1 MSLIHS
7 CLLCYSVQ
15 IKVVSTSATQKSH
28 GLSFRLSVRGK
39 IHICPK
45 YTLVLVHS
53 VIWGKYVACSPGSPS
68 FTFWINA
75 IYSNL
80 WQLFK
85 KLVLHF
91 PIYKEVIYTGG
102 KAGGKVDSSAWS
114 CGRIKWTLSWSQHC
128 ALGLIVTLFSATL
141 GIGMKLWEP
150 LFCFLKKVLYNWV
163 NYLSLLSCS
172 LFLYLYSSYHHST
185 YTHW

>member
-7 CLLCYSVQ
+7 CLLCYSIQ
-15 IKVVSTSATQKSH
+15 IKIVSTSATQKSH
-28 GLSFRLSVRGK
+28 GLPFRLSVRGK
-39 IHICPK
+39 IYICLE

-80 WQLFK
+80 WQLFER
-85 KLVLHF
+85 LALHF
-91 PIYKEVIYTGG
+91 PIYKEVIYIEG
-102 KAGGKVDSSAWS
+102 KSSRENCSVWSAGK
-114 CGRIKWTLSWSQHC
+114 IQWTLSWSQHC
-128 ALGLIVTLFSATL
+128 ALKLMVTLSSATL
-141 GIGMKLWEP
+141 VIGMKLWEP
-150 LFCFLKKVLYNWV
+150 FSYFLKKVLYNWA
-163 NYLSLLSCS
+163 NYLPLLSRS

-185 YTHW
+185 YTRW